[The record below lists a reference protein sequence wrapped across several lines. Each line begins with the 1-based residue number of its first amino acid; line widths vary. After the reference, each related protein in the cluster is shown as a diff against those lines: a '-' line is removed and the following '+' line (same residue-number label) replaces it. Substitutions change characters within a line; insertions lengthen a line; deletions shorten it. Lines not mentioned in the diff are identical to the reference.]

1 LTLAPWLTQASERS
15 DSSVSGEGMEVQN
28 NRSSAHLKQTGR
40 RGVIVDLWQ
49 QLGKPVVDARLLAS
63 IQSRLVA
70 TFGNHETA
78 GPAVIA
84 RILADEGAELR
95 HPEIIEADVEWRQ
108 ARIETGARQSAL
120 DKLSSP
126 ELMTLATAEIFI
138 GELEEFRKRHEL
150 NEDRRA
156 LAEIR
161 TLGSESR
168 RLAESIAR
176 NRSVEQ
182 TIRHEQAEIA
192 EWLKVWLQTP
202 ALFRE
207 WVELRKRSDEFR
219 ARFGEGWH

>member
-1 LTLAPWLTQASERS
+1 
-15 DSSVSGEGMEVQN
+15 MEVQN
-28 NRSSAHLKQTGR
+28 KRSLADLKQTER
-40 RGVIVDLWQ
+40 RVVIVDLWQ

-63 IQSRLVA
+63 ILSRLVA
-70 TFGNHETA
+70 AFGNHETA

-95 HPEIIEADVEWRQ
+95 HPEIIEADVKWRQ
-108 ARIETGARQSAL
+108 TWIETSASDSVL
-120 DKLSSP
+120 DRLSSP
-126 ELMTLATAEIFI
+126 EVMTLATTEIFI
-138 GELEEFRKRHEL
+138 DQLEEFRKRHEL

-161 TLGSESR
+161 TLGSDSR

-176 NRSVEQ
+176 NRSVEK

-202 ALFRE
+202 ALFKD
-207 WVELRKRSDEFR
+207 WLELRRRSDEFR
-219 ARFGEGWH
+219 ARFATLNHEDTKRRS

>member
-1 LTLAPWLTQASERS
+1 MTLAAWLTQASERS

-28 NRSSAHLKQTGR
+28 KRSLADLKQTER
-40 RGVIVDLWQ
+40 RVVIVDLWQ

-70 TFGNHETA
+70 PFGNHETA

-95 HPEIIEADVEWRQ
+95 HPEIIEADVKWRQ
-108 ARIETGARQSAL
+108 ARIETSASESAL
-120 DKLSSP
+120 DQLSSP
-126 ELMTLATAEIFI
+126 EVMTLATAEIFI
-138 GELEEFRKRHEL
+138 DQLEEFRKRHEL
-150 NEDRRA
+150 NEDRHA

-176 NRSVEQ
+176 NRSVEKN
-182 TIRHEQAEIA
+182 IRHEQAEIA

-202 ALFRE
+202 ALFGE
-207 WVELRKRSDEFR
+207 WLELRRRSAEFR
-219 ARFGEGWH
+219 ARFPMND